1 MKEVISKGILAG
13 IFISI
18 GCLVYLS
25 VGGIFGAILFSFGLT
40 SVILTQSKLF
50 TGLSGFCNCLK
61 DYKILILV
69 LLLNFIGCFI
79 VGSLVDTVDASQIV
93 FNRINS
99 SLSHILIYSIGT
111 GIIMSISV
119 KYAKEQ
125 SNYIPLLLGI
135 PTFIMCGMPHC
146 VADIC
151 YYSIEGWKIT
161 YILPWITSVIG
172 NFIGCNVT
180 KIIK

>member
-1 MKEVISKGILAG
+1 MH
-13 IFISI
+13 
-18 GCLVYLS
+18 
-25 VGGIFGAILFSFGLT
+25 
-40 SVILTQSKLF
+40 
-50 TGLSGFCNCLK
+50 
-61 DYKILILV
+61 
-69 LLLNFIGCFI
+69 
-79 VGSLVDTVDASQIV
+79 V
-93 FNRINS
+93 F
-99 SLSHILIYSIGT
+99 IYSIGT

-161 YILPWITSVIG
+161 YILPWIISVIG

-180 KIIK
+180 KIIKTK